1 MHPRVVTVEI
11 LQESNT
17 ECISQLHVPSP
28 GLARTIHSL
37 FIFLERSV
45 DIKSHSYFFY
55 FYTNCVHK
63 ACVQPIVF
71 LKIFLKANFKLALK
85 MRNEMC
91 AKVWR
96 VLLKFPLISPSSGV
110 LQIRTAVM
118 TAEFP
123 DTPSKPN
130 ITKQKAGPVRS
141 RDVLKQGL
149 QKRCLHSSSIWS
161 I

>member
-1 MHPRVVTVEI
+1 
-11 LQESNT
+11 
-17 ECISQLHVPSP
+17 
-28 GLARTIHSL
+28 
-37 FIFLERSV
+37 
-45 DIKSHSYFFY
+45 
-55 FYTNCVHK
+55 
-63 ACVQPIVF
+63 
-71 LKIFLKANFKLALK
+71 
-85 MRNEMC
+85 MC

-149 QKRCLHSSSIWS
+149 QKKVSTFLFHLVYLKTNRNNVLTLSPKTFSSQF
-161 I
+161 